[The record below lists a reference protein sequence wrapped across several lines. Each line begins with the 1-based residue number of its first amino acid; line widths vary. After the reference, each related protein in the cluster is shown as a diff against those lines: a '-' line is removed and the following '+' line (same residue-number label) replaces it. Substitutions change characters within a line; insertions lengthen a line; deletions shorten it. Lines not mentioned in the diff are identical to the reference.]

1 MALFVLVSSERLPEG
16 GGRNSAQTE
25 VKMLSIRNSC
35 LLILFGMAS
44 VAALGQESKPKRELD
59 VPYVPTPEDVVEG
72 MLKTAAVTKNDV
84 LYDLGCGDGR
94 IVITAAQKFGT
105 HGVGIDIDPNRI
117 KEARANAEKAGVT
130 GLVKFV
136 EQDLFESSIGDA
148 SVVTLYL
155 LPSINLKL
163 RPKLL
168 HDLKPGTR
176 IVSHSFDMGDWK
188 PEKQLDVNGQ
198 TIYYW
203 VIPARKASYK

>member
-1 MALFVLVSSERLPEG
+1 
-16 GGRNSAQTE
+16 
-25 VKMLSIRNSC
+25 MLSIRNISV
-35 LLILFGMAS
+35 LTLFVLGSA
-44 VAALGQESKPKRELD
+44 AALGQEAKPKHELD
-59 VPYVPTPEDVVEG
+59 VPYVPTPEDIVEE
-72 MLKTAAVTKNDV
+72 MLKTAAVKKGDV

-94 IVITAAQKFGT
+94 IVITAAQRFGT
-105 HGVGIDIDPNRI
+105 RGVGIDIDPTRI
-117 KEARANAEKAGVT
+117 KEARANAEKAGVA

-148 SVVTLYL
+148 TVVTLYL

-168 HDLKPGTR
+168 RDLKPGTR

-188 PEKQLDVNGQ
+188 PEKRSDLNGE

-203 VIPARKASYK
+203 VIPARKAPDK